1 MTRKVRNRERGLGEL
16 QGGRERDTDRE
27 RDGGGENA
35 RAREKERDC
44 MKCDRMGER

>member
-1 MTRKVRNRERGLGEL
+1 M
-16 QGGRERDTDRE
+16 QGGGERDTDRE

-35 RAREKERDC
+35 REREKERDC